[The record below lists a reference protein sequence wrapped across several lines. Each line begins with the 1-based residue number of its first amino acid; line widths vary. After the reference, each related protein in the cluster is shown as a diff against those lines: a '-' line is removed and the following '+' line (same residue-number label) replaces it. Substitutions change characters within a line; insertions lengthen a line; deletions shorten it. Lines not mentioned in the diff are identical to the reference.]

1 MSCMIRFGLKSKEL
15 GPVVEVLCEHRS
27 ALSAPVTNH
36 DVVSAR
42 AINRQFES
50 YSVRVKPSIR
60 TFSLSLLS
68 GLSTATPY
76 YYIYCIVT

>member
-1 MSCMIRFGLKSKEL
+1 M
-15 GPVVEVLCEHRS
+15 EVLCEHRS

-36 DVVSAR
+36 DVVFAR

-60 TFSLSLLS
+60 TFSLSLLLL
-68 GLSTATPY
+68 GLSLCRSAEACVLP
-76 YYIYCIVT
+76 

>member
-1 MSCMIRFGLKSKEL
+1 M
-15 GPVVEVLCEHRS
+15 EVLCEHRS

-76 YYIYCIVT
+76 YYNYLLYCYLIYHSIGRLTL